1 MIWKTKIHY
10 TDTHTEY
17 KTTPKLCIPI
27 INCKTYNRKFKT
39 PNGFISFY
47 IKLTHCLTE
56 RLEQGSPFTTGLL
69 FFFPPPTRGTDGWAL
84 CVLSFDWRRGKDE
97 RVTDKEG
104 SQYKKCQSWE
114 LDPAGPAW
122 GEFICKLNFYLKRA
136 AMMRVQE
143 HLKTSSEAVLL
154 SRTFYFYL

>member
-69 FFFPPPTRGTDGWAL
+69 FFSPLRHEEQTGELFVCFLLIEDEGKMRGLQTKRDRSTKSA
-84 CVLSFDWRRGKDE
+84 R
-97 RVTDKEG
+97 
-104 SQYKKCQSWE
+104 
-114 LDPAGPAW
+114 AG
-122 GEFICKLNFYLKRA
+122 N
-136 AMMRVQE
+136 
-143 HLKTSSEAVLL
+143 
-154 SRTFYFYL
+154 